1 MTIKRT
7 IGHFNREARLN
18 EIRRRRLERANKTGT
33 YKHTT
38 PGLVRDL
45 NEVTTHIYSDDEI
58 RVFDISLAIKNH
70 PLSRKPTNLR
80 SKLAY
85 REIMQ
90 NVNVS
95 PKYMLPGMFAIF
107 GYKEPK
113 TKEEL
118 EYYDATPGVIFFGI
132 TRTKTSAIRE
142 IGFNLHYFP
151 PYIRGKIIE
160 IVFNTFRQ
168 YYTKYFNEVPSRPNR
183 MVSYPILKKLLDR
196 YKIGF
201 GLRMYIPVLRGKTY
215 ILPSRLVSTMAF
227 TEGHFNGATLK
238 SIRRKWRKR

>member
-1 MTIKRT
+1 MLKRT
-7 IGHFNREARLN
+7 IGHFNRQARLDQ
-18 EIRRRRLERANKTGT
+18 IRRRRMQNQQHKVGNI
-33 YKHTT
+33 YTT
-38 PGLVRDL
+38 PGLVRNL
-45 NEVTTHIYSDDEI
+45 NEVTSHIYTDEEI
-58 RVFDISLAIKNH
+58 KLFNIEKALKNH
-70 PLSRKPTNLR
+70 PLSKKSTNLR

-85 REIMQ
+85 KEIME

-95 PKYMLPGMFAIF
+95 PRYMLPGMFAVF

-113 TKEEL
+113 TKEQL
-118 EYYDATPGVIFFGI
+118 EYYDATPAVIFFGI

-151 PYIRGKIIE
+151 PYIRGKIIA

-168 YYTKYFNEVPSRPNR
+168 YYIKYFNEVPERPNR
-183 MVSYPILKKLLDR
+183 MINYVVLKRLLDR

-215 ILPSRLVSTMAF
+215 IIPSRLVSTMAF
-227 TEGHFNGATLK
+227 TEGHFNGATLA